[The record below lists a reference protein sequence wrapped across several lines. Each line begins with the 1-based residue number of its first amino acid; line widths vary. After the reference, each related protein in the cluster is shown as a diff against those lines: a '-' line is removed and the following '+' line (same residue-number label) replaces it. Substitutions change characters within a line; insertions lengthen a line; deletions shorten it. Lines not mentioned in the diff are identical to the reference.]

1 MDKEQEEQIN
11 EELDRALSNPK
22 VKDFIIA
29 LGNLWVASLNYILS
43 NLIIY
48 KHILSDKRKVIISAG
63 QNGI

>member
-1 MDKEQEEQIN
+1 MDKEQEKQIN

-22 VKDFIIA
+22 VKDFVIA
-29 LGNLWVASLNYILS
+29 LGKLWIVSLNYILS

-48 KHILSDKRKVIISAG
+48 KSISIIIPAG